1 MGVAEELIE
10 RARTGAPAGEC
21 AIAVEGGTLRL
32 AVLLRPAVPMS
43 HYMGIL
49 PVCALGALEG
59 LRPLRDDLALAWPGN
74 VVVPDEDGHAT
85 QVACALGVRAG
96 TGEGGHV
103 THAACTLDVHA
114 GTGEAG
120 MFAVCSANVL
130 LGWFEGASADALT
143 HGVCTS
149 IVSRVDAWAADV
161 SVGRGA
167 AGPVA
172 PVLSDYFDALALMG
186 RSCEVVYPNG
196 RVAAAGT
203 LTAVDVWGRATVR
216 LADGRELVVSPE
228 QASLR

>member
-1 MGVAEELIE
+1 MGVAEELVE
-10 RARTGAPAGEC
+10 QARAGAPAGEC
-21 AIAVEGGTLRL
+21 AVAAEGDELEL
-32 AVLLRPAVPMS
+32 AVVLRPSVPMS
-43 HYMGIL
+43 HYMGIR
-49 PVCALGALEG
+49 PVCALGTLDG
-59 LRPLRDDLALAWPGN
+59 LRPLRSDLALAWPGN
-74 VVVPDEDGHAT
+74 VVVP
-85 QVACALGVRAG
+85 
-96 TGEGGHV
+96 GEGGHV
-103 THAACTLDVHA
+103 AHAACTLDVHA

-161 SVGRGA
+161 SAGRGA

-186 RSCEVVYPNG
+186 RSCEVIYPNG

>member
-10 RARTGAPAGEC
+10 RARTGVPAGEC

-85 QVACALGVRAG
+85 QVRVRSVSAPVRAR
-96 TGEGGHV
+96 
-103 THAACTLDVHA
+103 AACSWSARQASSLPRSA
-114 GTGEAG
+114 AMASGELAH
-120 MFAVCSANVL
+120 AVCSAV
-130 LGWFEGASADALT
+130 AL
-143 HGVCTS
+143 
-149 IVSRVDAWAADV
+149 RVDAWAADV
-161 SVGRGA
+161 SAGRRA
-167 AGPVA
+167 AGPWHRCSRTTSMPLRSWGARARSSIPTVA
-172 PVLSDYFDALALMG
+172 LPRPE
-186 RSCEVVYPNG
+186 RSRPWTSG
-196 RVAAAGT
+196 A
-203 LTAVDVWGRATVR
+203 RATVR